1 MISANLLI
9 ARFDIT
15 FNHETFYQ
23 FMKFRIDHTT
33 VKNFFGDTNLLF
45 ILFVGVGVVGV
56 YDNCRV
62 LEILFLIFFPQK
74 TKIFVMVVRDSLS
87 MFIYSTAKDGMCK
100 WITSCF
106 NFPASVNKTMRTL
119 CSNNRVQHNADNHR
133 WSDFS
138 CRQAHPYH

>member
-23 FMKFRIDHTT
+23 FMKFGIDHTT

-62 LEILFLIFFPQK
+62 LEILFDIFP
-74 TKIFVMVVRDSLS
+74 TEDEDLRNGSS
-87 MFIYSTAKDGMCK
+87 G
-100 WITSCF
+100 
-106 NFPASVNKTMRTL
+106 
-119 CSNNRVQHNADNHR
+119 
-133 WSDFS
+133 
-138 CRQAHPYH
+138 

>member
-33 VKNFFGDTNLLF
+33 VENFFGDTNLLF

-56 YDNCRV
+56 YDNCWV
-62 LEILFLIFFPQK
+62 LEIPKEDEDL
-74 TKIFVMVVRDSLS
+74 RNGSS
-87 MFIYSTAKDGMCK
+87 G
-100 WITSCF
+100 
-106 NFPASVNKTMRTL
+106 
-119 CSNNRVQHNADNHR
+119 
-133 WSDFS
+133 
-138 CRQAHPYH
+138 

>member
-62 LEILFLIFFPQK
+62 LEILFLK
-74 TKIFVMVVRDSLS
+74 DSA
-87 MFIYSTAKDGMCK
+87 YWYKDYIK
-100 WITSCF
+100 
-106 NFPASVNKTMRTL
+106 
-119 CSNNRVQHNADNHR
+119 NNGE
-133 WSDFS
+133 F
-138 CRQAHPYH
+138 